1 MTDSPTLQERFDA
14 ALAALPPKQR
24 LFVEEYLACLNAA
37 EAARRAGYSVKTARS
52 QGQRLLTYAD
62 IAAAIQAGLALR
74 AMPADEVLARLAD
87 MARADIRDL
96 FNFDDAGEMTGL
108 RLTRDAPLHLIKSVT
123 PTRYG
128 TKIEVHD
135 QQAAL
140 ALLGKHHGLFVD
152 RQETGPPGAFAPVRE
167 VVIEVP
173 ADESVDTN
181 E

>member
-1 MTDSPTLQERFDA
+1 MSNEPTVQEQFEA

-37 EAARRAGYSVKTARS
+37 EAARRAGYSEKTARQ
-52 QGQRLLTYAD
+52 QGQRLLTNVD
-62 IAAAIQAGLALR
+62 IAVAIRQGLADR
-74 AMPADEVLARLAD
+74 AMPADEVLARLVM

-96 FNFDDAGEMTGL
+96 FEFDDEGKVSGL
-108 RLTRDAPLHLIKSVT
+108 KLSRDAPLHLIRSVT

-152 RQETGPPGAFAPVRE
+152 RQETGPPGTFAPVRE

-173 ADESVDTN
+173 SDESLDTN